1 MKITSHLLLLPLLL
15 LGLLLPVSSVFSAEE
30 TSAEKWVEVP
40 PELGPEAMTSLV
52 SKLNQEQTDTLVQL
66 MALLNTSAENTMAV
80 SSTEHDPLLDTLS
93 MWFSGF
99 GDTLAANLL
108 GIPEMLSSAGSA
120 LASIFTGR
128 GMGGSLVFLGLLLL
142 VVAVGS
148 AAEWLFNRALPQRHA
163 LVKAESPDTLL
174 ETLKVLSIRAAIQM
188 VDIIV
193 FAIAFAISAKLL
205 FSAPDDRF
213 FVLAILKLILVIR
226 FSAAALLFVLAPH
239 RADLRLVSTDG
250 ETARLLYRQ
259 LTIVVAIVSV
269 GLFIAALIGHGGFG
283 EADILRFVVGLVVVT
298 WVMLLTWRARKG
310 LTSIIIGEE
319 ENLTPGLEKMAGWW
333 PQFSIGLIAFD
344 WLMLEFINSTGKD
357 IIEPGQGA
365 LSLALIIVLPFL
377 DTMVRGISSHLVP
390 PMEGS
395 GPVAEKAYE
404 ESRHSY
410 VRIGR
415 IFLFSAVIVLM
426 AKLWG
431 LDLRELAASGLGT
444 EIASHALGFI
454 LILAVGYVAYEI
466 TNLWINRRLAR
477 ELPNEDDESEEGGT
491 GLTRMATIL
500 PIMQITLHAT
510 IVVLTILFALGELGV
525 NTTPLLAG
533 AGVLGLAIGFG
544 AQTLVK
550 DVVSGVFFLFDDA
563 FRMGEYVDVGGMPG
577 TVQKISIRSM
587 HLRDAKGPI
596 HIVPYGSISK
606 LTNMSRDW
614 VIMKLKFIVPF
625 DTDIEKVRKLFKK
638 VGQKI
643 LAESEYADGI
653 LAPFKSQGPAEVTD
667 VGIVIRGKFTTKP
680 GGQWMIRREVYTAVQ
695 QAFKDNGIEFA
706 RREVRVQLPD
716 TEDVAGLS
724 TEQKTVVAGAASAVA
739 ETPTQTPR

>member
-533 AGVLGLAIGFG
+533 AGVVGLAIGFG

>member
-1 MKITSHLLLLPLLL
+1 
-15 LGLLLPVSSVFSAEE
+15 
-30 TSAEKWVEVP
+30 
-40 PELGPEAMTSLV
+40 MTSLV
-52 SKLNQEQTDTLVQL
+52 SKLDPEQTDALAQL
-66 MALLNTSAENTMAV
+66 MALMNTSAENANAPAEQT
-80 SSTEHDPLLDTLS
+80 PLLDT
-93 MWFSGF
+93 MQVWVSGF
-99 GDTLAANLL
+99 GDTLISYVR
-108 GIPEMLSSAGSA
+108 GIPEMLSGAGHA

-128 GMGGSLVFLGLLLL
+128 GIGGSLVFIGLFLL
-142 VVAVGS
+142 VIAVGF
-148 AAEWLFNRALPQRHA
+148 AAEWLFNRALPQRHT
-163 LVKAESPDTLL
+163 LVKSDSPDTLL
-174 ETLKVLSIRAAIQM
+174 GTLKVLSIRAAFHL

-193 FAIAFAISAKLL
+193 FAIAFAIAARLV
-205 FSAPDDRF
+205 FPAADDRF
-213 FVLAILKLILVIR
+213 IVLAILKVVLVIR

-250 ETARLLYRQ
+250 KTARLLYRQ
-259 LTIVVAIVSV
+259 LTIVVAIVAI
-269 GLFIAALIGHGGFG
+269 GLFIAALMDRGGFEG
-283 EADILRFVVGLVVVT
+283 AETLRFVVALVVVL
-298 WVMLLTWRARKG
+298 WVMLITWRAREG

-319 ENLTPGLEKMAGWW
+319 ENLTPGLEKMASWW
-333 PQFSIGLIAFD
+333 PYFSIGFIAFD
-344 WLMLEFINSTGKD
+344 WLMLEFINSTGSGAIK
-357 IIEPGQGA
+357 PGQGA

-404 ESRHSY
+404 ESRQSY

-415 IFLFSAVIVLM
+415 IFLFAAVIILM

-431 LDLRELAASGLGT
+431 LDLRELAASGLGA
-444 EIASHALGFI
+444 EIASHALGFL
-454 LILAVGYVAYEI
+454 LILAGGYIAYEL
-466 TNLWINRRLAR
+466 TNLWINRLLTR
-477 ELPNEDDESEEGGT
+477 ELPNEEDGEEEGGS

-510 IVVLTILFALGELGV
+510 IVVLTVLLALGELGV

-550 DVVSGVFFLFDDA
+550 DVVSGVFFLLDDA
-563 FRMGEYVDVGGMPG
+563 FRMGEYVDVGGMTG

-638 VGQKI
+638 IGQKI
-643 LAESEYADGI
+643 LTESEYADGI

-680 GGQWMIRREVYTAVQ
+680 GGQWMIRREVYTEVQ
-695 QAFKDNGIEFA
+695 KAFKENGIEFA
-706 RREVRVQLPD
+706 RREVKVQIPD
-716 TEDVAGLS
+716 SRNVVGSS
-724 TEQKTVVAGAASAVA
+724 TEQKTVIDETVSVAVEPLPTDEAPRPAS
-739 ETPTQTPR
+739 